1 MRNFGFPPWLR
12 FALVLGLAHGVADG
26 SAGLLLGNL
35 PSTRP
40 GLQVALLIFIYN
52 ALAFGAQPLVGWFAD
67 KEERS
72 RLTAVTGLCLLAL
85 ALFPMPTGGLEVSVL
100 LAGIGSAAFHVG
112 AGALTLR
119 SCGGR
124 SDGVGLFAAPGVVG
138 LAIGGALAVSH
149 QYPYFL
155 FQIGLLVLL
164 LVIAIWPNRFQPPLK
179 LTRVQQPVF
188 ETHDWIMI
196 GLLTAVSLR
205 SLIWTSLQ
213 LASGGHIGALL
224 ALGVAAGIGKIAGGF
239 LAERVG
245 YRSWT
250 FMALALAAPLIAFGG
265 KRLGFLLAGVALLQ
279 STIPCSIAAIA
290 RLLPTRPA
298 TATGLVLGLAVALGG
313 LPPMLTAPFAVLTP
327 ILTLGVILAAAAG
340 FWYTISPRENSP
352 LP

>member
-1 MRNFGFPPWLR
+1 MRNFGFPPSLR

-52 ALAFGAQPLVGWFAD
+52 ALAFGAQPLAGWFAD
-67 KEERS
+67 KGERS
-72 RLTAVTGLCLLAL
+72 RLTAITGLCLLAL

-265 KRLGFLLAGVALLQ
+265 KWLRRGTRPSSSPACESGQ
-279 STIPCSIAAIA
+279 A
-290 RLLPTRPA
+290 RL
-298 TATGLVLGLAVALGG
+298 
-313 LPPMLTAPFAVLTP
+313 
-327 ILTLGVILAAAAG
+327 ISGVKTYGAA
-340 FWYTISPRENSP
+340 
-352 LP
+352 

>member
-1 MRNFGFPPWLR
+1 MRNFGFPPSLQ

-67 KEERS
+67 KGERS
-72 RLTAVTGLCLLAL
+72 RLTAITGLCLLAL

-188 ETHDWIMI
+188 
-196 GLLTAVSLR
+196 
-205 SLIWTSLQ
+205 
-213 LASGGHIGALL
+213 
-224 ALGVAAGIGKIAGGF
+224 
-239 LAERVG
+239 
-245 YRSWT
+245 
-250 FMALALAAPLIAFGG
+250 
-265 KRLGFLLAGVALLQ
+265 
-279 STIPCSIAAIA
+279 
-290 RLLPTRPA
+290 
-298 TATGLVLGLAVALGG
+298 
-313 LPPMLTAPFAVLTP
+313 
-327 ILTLGVILAAAAG
+327 
-340 FWYTISPRENSP
+340 
-352 LP
+352 